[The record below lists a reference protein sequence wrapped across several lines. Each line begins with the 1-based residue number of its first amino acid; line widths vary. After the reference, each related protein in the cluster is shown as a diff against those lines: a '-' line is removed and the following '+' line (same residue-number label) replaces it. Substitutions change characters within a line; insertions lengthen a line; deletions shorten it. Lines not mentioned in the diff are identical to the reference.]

1 MQNILEH
8 VRKVFKKFE
17 SSNKRAGNTS
27 GRRKYISKINGVVE
41 YFFCVNSVS

>member
-1 MQNILEH
+1 MQNILKH

-27 GRRKYISKINGVVE
+27 GRKNIYQKLMGWWSISFG
-41 YFFCVNSVS
+41 